1 MLITAATQR
10 FSLGDAGFLA
20 LNRIQEIY
28 MKQLRALLSL
38 ILTVLKTV
46 LYEWIVR
53 LIEVCRLLCERC
65 QIWHRNRILPVRLRR
80 TATQPCVRIS
90 DPAYK
95 RPDPMIYSQFYLMKQ
110 GVAVTW
116 DNPDIEIHKG
126 NVFVPSHALDPNTD
140 YQIVAR
146 IWNNSTEAP
155 VVGLPVRFSYLS
167 FGAGTQSHF
176 IGQTHVNL
184 GVKGGPNH
192 PVFAAVPWKAPAQA
206 GHYCIRVGFEWI
218 DDLNPNNNLGQ
229 ENTNVGTAH
238 SPAEFEFQ
246 LRNDTRR
253 RQTYRFDVD
262 TYAIPLQD
270 LCPRRPAPKQPPP
283 PRQEP
288 GTVNVVP
295 PKHDRRNYPVPPGW
309 SVKLEPSEPLL
320 APGNEI
326 TVRVFITPPDAFT
339 GRQPFNVHAFHQQ
352 GLAGGVT
359 LIVERP

>member
-1 MLITAATQR
+1 
-10 FSLGDAGFLA
+10 
-20 LNRIQEIY
+20 
-28 MKQLRALLSL
+28 MKQLNVLLSL
-38 ILTVLKTV
+38 ILTILKTV
-46 LYEWIVR
+46 LYQWIVR
-53 LIEVCRLLCERC
+53 FIELCRDLREQC
-65 QIWHRNRILPVRLRR
+65 QIWHRNRRLPVRLRR
-80 TATQPCVRIS
+80 TATQPCVHIS

-116 DNPDIEIHKG
+116 DNPDIEIYKG
-126 NVFVPSHALDPNTD
+126 NVFVPSHALEPDTD

-192 PVFAAVPWKAPAQA
+192 PAFAKVPWKTPAQA
-206 GHYCIRVGFEWI
+206 GHYCIRIGFEWI
-218 DDLNPNNNLGQ
+218 DDLNPHNNLGQ
-229 ENTNVGTAH
+229 ENADVGLAQ
-238 SPAEFEFQ
+238 SPAEFQFQ

-262 TYAIPLQD
+262 TYAIPPVD
-270 LCPRRPAPKQPPP
+270 PCPSRPAPKEPPP

-288 GTVNVVP
+288 GTINIVP

-309 SVKLEPSEPLL
+309 SVKLEPLEPIL
-320 APGNEI
+320 APGDEI
-326 TVRVFITPPDAFT
+326 TVRVFITPPDSFT
-339 GRQPFNVHAFHQQ
+339 GRQPFNVHAFHSQ